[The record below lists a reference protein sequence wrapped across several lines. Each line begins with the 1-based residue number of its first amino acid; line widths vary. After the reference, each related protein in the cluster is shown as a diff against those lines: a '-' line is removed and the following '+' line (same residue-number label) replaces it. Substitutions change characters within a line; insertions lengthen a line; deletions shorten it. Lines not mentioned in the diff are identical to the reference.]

1 MFLNSCSVS
10 VSIHNHQ
17 ILLCHPGIAKSFQN
31 GYKQIG
37 AFDSNVP
44 YRGPNQWII
53 RVKINPRLLKIH
65 LSLRVAEF
73 GGGGEVYTNGWLT
86 L

>member
-53 RVKINPRLLKIH
+53 RVKINPRLKIH

-73 GGGGEVYTNGWLT
+73 GGGEVYTNGWLT